1 MPTSRCSGHPV
12 RAHPFVT
19 HQYRGAR
26 GVVGSDVRRR
36 SRARWVAPVLLAIAL
51 SAGFAAPAAAEP
63 SSRDAA
69 VTRYVALG
77 DSYAAGPLV
86 PVQTGQPVGCLR
98 SSRNYPS
105 VVAETLGVS
114 DFRDV
119 SCSAA
124 TTEHLTGPQ
133 NVPLGV
139 NPPQLDALTSDTD
152 LVSVTIGGNDIG
164 FGEIIS
170 ECARRSPLQPTG
182 SACEDHYTAG
192 GTDQLAERIEA
203 AAPQVA
209 GALAAIDERSPD
221 ARVLL
226 VGYPAIL
233 PDEGPGCYPVVPFS
247 PGDVAYLRQV
257 EKALNAMLADEASGA
272 GVDYVDTYTPS
283 IGHDVCRL
291 PGTKWIEGLVPTAPA
306 APVHPNALGM
316 AGIGAVVA
324 GAVADETPLA
334 ALTTLTR

>member
-1 MPTSRCSGHPV
+1 
-12 RAHPFVT
+12 
-19 HQYRGAR
+19 
-26 GVVGSDVRRR
+26 VRRR
-36 SRARWVAPVLLAIAL
+36 FPARWVVPVLLVVPL
-51 SAGFAAPAAAEP
+51 STGFAAPAAAEP
-63 SSRDAA
+63 DEQVDS
-69 VTRYVALG
+69 YVALG
-77 DSYAAGPLV
+77 DSYAAGPLI

-105 VVAETLGVS
+105 VVAETIGVAE
-114 DFRDV
+114 FRDV

-139 NPPQLDALTSDTD
+139 NPPQVDALTADTD
-152 LVSVTIGGNDIG
+152 LVTVSIGGNDIG
-164 FGEIIS
+164 FGEIVS

-192 GTDQLAERIEA
+192 GSDQLAQRIEE

-209 GALAAIDERSPD
+209 AALAAIEERAPD

-233 PDEGPGCYPVVPFS
+233 PDEGPGCFPVVPFS

-257 EKALNAMLADEASGA
+257 EKDLNAMLADQASGA

-283 IGHDVCRL
+283 IGHDACQP
-291 PGTKWIEGLVPTAPA
+291 PGTKWVEGLVPTAPA

-324 GAVADETPLA
+324 EAVTDTAVLA
-334 ALTTLTR
+334 R